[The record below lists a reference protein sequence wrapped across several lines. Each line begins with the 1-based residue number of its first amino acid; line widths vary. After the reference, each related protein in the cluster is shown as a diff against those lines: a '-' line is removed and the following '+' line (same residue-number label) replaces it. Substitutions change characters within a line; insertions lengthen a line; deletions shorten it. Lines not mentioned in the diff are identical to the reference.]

1 MSEKYYVVSEDE
13 LVALH
18 SYTCD
23 NETADEAYTNCC
35 ARPVNAVPGR
45 STKGEGMCWIEEEV

>member
-1 MSEKYYVVSEDE
+1 MKYYVVSEDE

-23 NETADEAYTNCC
+23 NETADEAYTNCR
-35 ARPVNAVPGR
+35 ARPVRFLGAHA
-45 STKGEGMCWIEEEV
+45 EGSSLMLWGEEE